1 MRHSQK
7 GRKLWRTSTHR
18 KATMNSLATSLIKH
32 KKVRTTVAKA
42 KEMRLYVEPLITS
55 AKKANAL
62 TGDDAT
68 ITAKRVHARRMVG
81 RFIKDNDALKTLF
94 TEIAPKVADRP
105 GGYTRVVKL
114 GKRLGDAAEMA
125 VIELVDWN
133 DVGAKK
139 PKLSKPRPTRRK
151 VAPAAPASTPAVIVG
166 ESVENAVPPPAEAPG
181 EEAPAEDSK

>member
-7 GRKLWRTSTHR
+7 GRKLGRTSTHR
-18 KATMNSLATSLIKH
+18 KATMNSLSTALILH
-32 KKVRTTVAKA
+32 KKIKTTVAKA

-55 AKKANAL
+55 AKNANAL
-62 TGDDAT
+62 QGDDAA

-81 RFIKDNDALKTLF
+81 RFIKDNDALKILF
-94 TEIAPKVADRP
+94 TEIAPKVAGRP
-105 GGYTRVVKL
+105 GGYTRVIKL

-151 VAPAAPASTPAVIVG
+151 VAAPAASKPTAVVG
-166 ESVENAVPPPAEAPG
+166 EAAEDVIPAPAEAVG
-181 EEAPAEDSK
+181 EEAPESK